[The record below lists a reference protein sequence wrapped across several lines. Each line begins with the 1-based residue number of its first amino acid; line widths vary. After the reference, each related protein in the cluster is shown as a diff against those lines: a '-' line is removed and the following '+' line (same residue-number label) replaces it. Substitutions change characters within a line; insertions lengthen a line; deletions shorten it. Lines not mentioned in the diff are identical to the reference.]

1 MIKMINRVYMVK
13 MIFGFCN
20 GFFELLGLGN
30 ENFRGVFFAGEFFY
44 LFGMTTLYV
53 SCGDGNLVNQVRGVL
68 INYGYVWPASLVYQP
83 YEWLRVDLV
92 SHVVTVV
99 KRPQLGARGVA
110 VSSSIDLSNR
120 LVAAGG
126 SVSAGSPSV
135 FIPAYLIYNQPSRLL
150 DWYTINYSGSLSG
163 GVNWFA
169 DVELGAFEL
178 LPTSPVKT
186 VAIQAGATITEL
198 SGMRYYGNLEV
209 FDINNFATS
218 SGDLVFTATDFPKL
232 QELYLSNVAVPG
244 TLSLEIPSLTHLW
257 LSSGS
262 YGSLSIGSN
271 AIIYF
276 VDDTLALTQAQVDA
290 VLFALN
296 GNGLSNGGCTLN
308 ALGTATASL
317 SGSDAI
323 LELEG
328 KGWTVLVN

>member
-1 MIKMINRVYMVK
+1 MVLGEFWCEFLGFR
-13 MIFGFCN
+13 FGCLKKSGG
-20 GFFELLGLGN
+20 GFFWE
-30 ENFRGVFFAGEFFY
+30 RFFY

-53 SCGDGNLVNQVRGVL
+53 SCGDGNLVAQVRGIL
-68 INYGYVWPASLVYQP
+68 INYGYMWPASLVYQP
-83 YEWLRVDLV
+83 YEWLRVDL
-92 SHVVTVV
+92 SSRAVTVV
-99 KRPQLGARGVA
+99 KRPQVGVGRVV
-110 VSSSIDLSNR
+110 VSASVDMQNR

-126 SVSAGSPSV
+126 VVEQGSPAV
-135 FIPAYLIYNQPSRLL
+135 YVPGYLIYNQPSRLL

-169 DVELGAFEL
+169 DVALGDFEL

-186 VAIQAGATITEL
+186 VAVQAGATITEL

-232 QELYLSNVAVPG
+232 QELYLNNVAVAG

-262 YGSLSIGSN
+262 YGALSIGSN

-276 VDDTLALTQAQVDA
+276 VDDTLSLTQAQVDA

-323 LELEG
+323 AELEG